1 MTSKTSAA
9 SAGGAG
15 GSGGVGYQDLVFAW
29 AATSLAAEAPTLI
42 SLGAAGTVV
51 QVGAQTGFH
60 VDDVAVLTD
69 LGNMIFF
76 QAKIGLA
83 LQSAVDSPLA
93 DALEQAV
100 FQLLKGP
107 VPQVGAPGRQVDPAR
122 DAIILCTDASA
133 PATVRKDL
141 ANAVERTASQ
151 PAGTPLGF
159 ELTKPQL
166 HALDVALKHVRNAWK
181 KAKQPDPSDE
191 DLRSFFK
198 ALKVLTLDLEE
209 GRSDQQAALTALH
222 RAIPDSSRVSTA
234 WKTLYTEGH
243 KASEDRQWRDRTAL
257 SVALSR
263 EGITLAEPRSYA
275 VDINVIRERSATNLL
290 RMQTEATLPVS
301 GGNIFISRLVSKE
314 LCAKT
319 TRDNVLIIGDAGSG
333 KSAVA
338 QELATL
344 RSPIEEVVVLFARD
358 LAGSNQLRTTAPIQ
372 EVLRAWTG
380 PPGLLVIDGVD
391 ALRGSEDREALSS
404 IVSALVGTRWQ
415 VIATARTFDTRYS
428 RPLRRAFP
436 GTPLSQD
443 ASMFDKQLTDVCHLL
458 VGDLTDDELDS
469 AIRPPMSLAKV
480 VTQASSDLRTL
491 LRNPFNLR
499 LAAKLADGLTSGQQA
514 ELLQIRSRVQLL
526 NHYWDWRIHDYDR
539 GARTALLKRL
549 SAEMVKCRS
558 LQVAEEEPTI
568 VGTDS
573 PSLEDLLS
581 QSVLAALDGPIPGVG
596 RVLAFAH
603 NILFDYAAAIYVLYH
618 PTDSGYLNI
627 RLDADPTL
635 PLVARPSF
643 DLLVDMLWD
652 QRNSGQFWPRAL
664 QVAGSQHDLASLA
677 IASRIANLVRGPD
690 DLAELTPKPGETN
703 TDATHLPRQRLTNQL
718 IGAVRA
724 EVVVP
729 DVSSA
734 VLPLAVLA
742 QNLASN
748 AGDSFTD
755 GALAIDLLQAIQGR
769 IPISQGASSNPGDG
783 ERANA
788 IAALLDGSRS
798 DPRRM
803 ESIAGAV
810 ARQLKYV
817 IGASPEVRQAVF
829 RLIDDE
835 SALNQWG
842 GTVLMWFPE
851 AAAAVL
857 NDEPQLARA
866 LATIA
871 TTFKEGRDEQVSF
884 GGSAIV
890 GMNFSRKQQAD
901 QAAYALGE
909 IFSDLCEKDIVTSA
923 EIICD
928 ILAGEDEPPD
938 SRKWPIAAHGKVGY
952 IEDGYGLSFG
962 THTNQDQQ
970 KMLMALSKALP
981 TVSTETADAA
991 VSILVDRMH
1000 SAFGWAALLD
1010 QPNDA
1015 AALGRILSAALESG
1029 ALLVHPDTFPRAATL
1044 LAAVVRDGGELSVRA
1059 EGAVRNAIDMADTN
1073 GASDHLKNVLIGCL
1087 RATDINDADLAQR
1100 RADLGDSVPD
1110 IPPPLSVYAESTAW
1124 SMVDDIQRDGVKLAD
1139 QVEEAAREL
1148 DSAFTEAQNGKA
1160 VGDVA
1165 DRLIAAFMHAS
1176 ETFTNGEAHPWL
1188 ELLLVRA
1195 AATLAHVDAIQPDSP
1210 QGKQVL
1216 QILRDAADHAD
1227 AGAFVR

>member
-1 MTSKTSAA
+1 MTSTTSAA

-15 GSGGVGYQDLVFAW
+15 GAGGVGYQDLVFAW
-29 AATSLAAEAPTLI
+29 AATSLVAEEPLLI
-42 SLGAAGTVV
+42 PLAAGVVV
-51 QVGAQTGFH
+51 QVGAQTGFP
-60 VDDVAVLTD
+60 VDDIAVLTD
-69 LGNMIFF
+69 LGNAIFF
-76 QAKIGLA
+76 QAKIKLA
-83 LQSAVDSPLA
+83 LGEAEDSPLA

-100 FQLLKGP
+100 LQLLHGR
-107 VPQVGAPGRQVDPAR
+107 VPQVGTPERQVDPTR
-122 DAIILCTDASA
+122 DAIILCTDPSA

-159 ELTKPQL
+159 ELTKPQKD
-166 HALDVALKHVRNAWK
+166 ALDVALKHVRSAWK
-181 KAKQPDPSDE
+181 KAKRPDPSDE

-198 ALKVLTLDLEE
+198 ALKVLTLDLKE

-234 WKTLYTEGH
+234 WKTLGTEGH
-243 KASEDRQWRDRTAL
+243 KASEAREWRDRPML

-263 EGITLAEPRSYA
+263 EAIALGEPKSYA
-275 VDINVIRERSATNLL
+275 VDIKVIRERSATNLL
-290 RMQTEATLPVS
+290 RMQAEATLPVD
-301 GGNIFISRLVSKE
+301 GGSIFISRSVSKK
-314 LCAKT
+314 LCAKM

-338 QELATL
+338 QDLATL
-344 RSPIEEVVVLFARD
+344 RSPTEEVVVLFARD

-391 ALRGSEDREALSS
+391 ALRGSDDREALSS
-404 IVSALVGTRWQ
+404 IVSALVGSRWQ

-428 RPLRRAFP
+428 RPLRRAFL
-436 GTPLSQD
+436 GTPLNQD
-443 ASMFDKQLTDVCHLL
+443 ASMFDEQLTDVCHLL
-458 VGDLTDDELDS
+458 VGDLTDDELNS
-469 AIRPPMSLAKV
+469 AVRPPMSLAKV
-480 VTQASSDLRTL
+480 LAQASSDLRTL

-499 LAAKLADGLTSGQQA
+499 LAAKLADSLTSGQQA
-514 ELLQIRSRVQLL
+514 ELLQVRSRVQLL

-539 GARTALLKRL
+539 TARAALLKRL
-549 SAEMVKCRS
+549 SAEMVKRRS

-573 PSLEDLLS
+573 RALEDLLS
-581 QSVLAALDGPIPGVG
+581 QSVLNALDGPIPGVG

-618 PTDSGYLNI
+618 PTDSGNLTSQ
-627 RLDADPTL
+627 LDADPTL

-643 DLLVDMLWD
+643 DLLVDTLWD
-652 QRNSGQFWPRAL
+652 HRSSGQFWPRAL
-664 QVAGSQHDLASLA
+664 QVAESQHDLASLA

-690 DLAELTPKPGETN
+690 DLVELTPKSGEAN
-703 TDATHLPRQRLTNQL
+703 TDTTLLPRQRLTNQL

-729 DVSSA
+729 AVSSA

-748 AGDSFTD
+748 ASDCYTD
-755 GALAIDLLQAIQGR
+755 GALAIDLLQVLQGR
-769 IPISQGASSNPGDG
+769 IPMSDEESHPGDG

-798 DPRRM
+798 DPRTM
-803 ESIAGAV
+803 ENIAGAV

-817 IGASPEVRQAVF
+817 IGASPEVRQAVH
-829 RLIDDE
+829 RLVDDQ

-842 GTVLMWFPE
+842 GTVLTWFPE
-851 AAAAVL
+851 AAAAVM
-857 NDEPQLARA
+857 NEEPQLARA

-871 TTFKEGRDEQVSF
+871 TTFKEERDEQVSF
-884 GGSAIV
+884 GGSAIL
-890 GMNFSRKQQAD
+890 GMNESRKQQAGH
-901 QAAYALGE
+901 AAYELGE
-909 IFSDLCEKDIVTSA
+909 IFSDLCEQDIVTSA

-928 ILAGEDEPPD
+928 ILAGEDGPPD
-938 SRKWPIAAHGKVGY
+938 SHKWPIAAHGKVGY

-962 THTNQDQQ
+962 PHTNRDKQ
-970 KMLMALSKALP
+970 KMLAALSKALL
-981 TVSTETADAA
+981 TVSTETANAA

-1015 AALGRILSAALESG
+1015 AGLGRILFAALESG

-1044 LAAVVRDGGELSVRA
+1044 LAAVVHDGGELSVRA
-1059 EGAVRNAIDMADTN
+1059 EDAVRNAIDLANTN
-1073 GASDHLKNVLIGCL
+1073 GASDHLKDVLIGCL
-1087 RATDINDADLAQR
+1087 NAADVKDVELARR

-1110 IPPPLSVYAESTAW
+1110 IPPPLSVYGESTAW
-1124 SMVDDIQRDGVKLAD
+1124 SMVDDIQRPGVKFAEE
-1139 QVEEAAREL
+1139 VEEAARKL
-1148 DSAFTEAQNGKA
+1148 DSALTEAQNSKA
-1160 VGDVA
+1160 AGDVV
-1165 DRLIAAFMHAS
+1165 DRIIAAFMHAS
-1176 ETFTNGEAHPWL
+1176 DTFANAEPHPWL

-1195 AATLAHVDAIQPDSP
+1195 AATLAHFDAIQPDSP

-1216 QILRDAADHAD
+1216 QVLRDAADHAD
-1227 AGAFVR
+1227 AGSFVL